1 MASSYN
7 YVSNRGLVIP
17 DTATTRAQV
26 EAEWREAFG
35 QDLDV
40 SPDTPQGVLITAEVE
55 ARDAVAR
62 NNAEVANQINP
73 DIAGGIF
80 LDAIWRL
87 TRGTRRPATRSIIS
101 GAILGGVANTIVP
114 TGSLAAVQGSGD
126 QFRTTA
132 TVIIGANGTTT
143 ANLES
148 VEFGPIAAPAGQLA
162 NVATAVL
169 GWETITNPSAAA
181 LGRLEESDI
190 AARRRRRQTLAL
202 QGASLP
208 EAIMS
213 RVSALEGVRSI
224 AFRENVANTTQVID
238 GLTLDPHS
246 VYVAVDG
253 GVKTEIA
260 DALLASKS
268 TGAGWNGNTS
278 VAVVDPFS
286 GQASTVKFETPA
298 AIQVFA
304 RVTARFNGLDG
315 QTIIPQAIVD
325 YANGALEG
333 DEGFAIGRDVNP
345 FELAGAIN
353 QVEPRIFVTLVEL
366 STDGIAYSAAP
377 ITISLQEVARIS
389 SGSVTVIPL

>member
-26 EAEWREAFG
+26 EAEWREALG

-114 TGSLAAVQGSGD
+114 TGSLAAVRGSGD

-148 VEFGPIAAPAGQLA
+148 DEFGPIAAPAGQLV
-162 NVATAVL
+162 NVATSVL

-213 RVSALEGVRSI
+213 RVYALEGVRSVV
-224 AFRENVANTTQVID
+224 FRENVTNVATTID
-238 GLTLDPHS
+238 GVLLIPHS

-253 GVKTEIA
+253 GAQLDIA

-325 YANGALEG
+325 YANSALEG